1 MRRVLNPDQLDSNEA
16 NCYIFFILLIHF
28 HIDYELTWKEDFIM
42 LTAHEVLNVR
52 LYDHARLSDRIRF
65 TNMSIVSTYDPS
77 SLVKTYQE

>member
-1 MRRVLNPDQLDSNEA
+1 
-16 NCYIFFILLIHF
+16 
-28 HIDYELTWKEDFIM
+28 M